1 MKVLVAQLCPTLR
14 DAMDR
19 SLPGPSVPGLLQAR
33 ILEWVDISF
42 SSVSSWPRDRTE
54 VSYIAGEFFIIWAT
68 REIHGYC
75 ILDFKS
81 RYWVRI
87 VMCPFIYV
95 DPNNNH
101 DMYSFWYFVVIEWSA
116 EIMLLHD
123 TLPSQGNSVLNG
135 NVFACNVGELDSI
148 PGSGTST
155 GDGNGDPFQ
164 YPCQENPMD
173 RGAL

>member
-1 MKVLVAQLCPTLR
+1 MFIQITTMICIVSDIL
-14 DAMDR
+14 
-19 SLPGPSVPGLLQAR
+19 SLLNGV
-33 ILEWVDISF
+33 
-42 SSVSSWPRDRTE
+42 
-54 VSYIAGEFFIIWAT
+54 
-68 REIHGYC
+68 
-75 ILDFKS
+75 
-81 RYWVRI
+81 
-87 VMCPFIYV
+87 
-95 DPNNNH
+95 
-101 DMYSFWYFVVIEWSA
+101 